1 MIFFSIAAK
10 VTGKL
15 LLQPDM
21 THILQIDTSA
31 GRGTVALTA
40 NGEPVAVI
48 INEQPRDHAAAIHR
62 MTEEALAAASISL
75 KQLRA
80 IAVCA
85 GPGSYTGLRIG
96 LAAAKGFCYALDIPL
111 ILHNKLT
118 LLAHQVIVKSPPE
131 AHTLYTVVCQA
142 RAGEYFAACYN
153 AALQPVLEPQHIHQ
167 DQLIIW
173 LQSVNTNMTVI
184 TDQENPETAFI
195 TNACIRY
202 RPLENIDIKIW
213 SALSYK
219 DYENGQ
225 ITDLATAV
233 PFYMKDVYINK
244 SK

>member
-1 MIFFSIAAK
+1 
-10 VTGKL
+10 
-15 LLQPDM
+15 M

-31 GRGTVALTA
+31 VQGTVALAT

-48 INEQPRDHAAAIHR
+48 VNEQPRDHAAAIHR
-62 MTEEALAAASISL
+62 MTEEALAAGGITL

-80 IAVCA
+80 VAVCA

-118 LLAHQVIVKSPPE
+118 LLAHQVIVRSPPE
-131 AHTLYTVVCQA
+131 IPTLYAVICRA
-142 RAGEYFAACYN
+142 RAGEYFASCYN

-167 DQLIIW
+167 EQLIIW
-173 LQSVNTNMTVI
+173 LQSVNTNLTVI
-184 TDQENPETAFI
+184 TDQENPETAFVVK
-195 TNACIRY
+195 AHIRY
-202 RPLENIDIKIW
+202 YPLEKIDIKMW
-213 SALSYK
+213 SSLSNK

-225 ITDLATAV
+225 VTDLVTAV

-244 SK
+244 G